1 MPKYIPYDYQQTA
14 MVVINFEDQLQPGTF
29 EHALH
34 YLVDNKLDLT
44 LFDPQYRN
52 DNNGR
57 PAYDP
62 ALLLKIILYGY
73 SKGITSSREIEWQC
87 QHNVIFKDESTSHDK
102 SRSKSGDRPTTPS
115 QRFQRKS
122 LHGLKCECIF

>member
-62 ALLLKIILYGY
+62 ALLLKIILYAY
-73 SKGITSSREIEWQC
+73 SKGITSSREIERQC
-87 QHNVIFKDESTSHDK
+87 QHNVIFKALSCDNAPHF
-102 SRSKSGDRPTTPS
+102 TTIAL
-115 QRFQRKS
+115 S
-122 LHGLKCECIF
+122 LIHI